1 MSSDLE
7 DRFRD
12 ILVTNLAVDDPALNL
27 REIAAVLAQEAEDVT
42 GDVTTWIPKDV
53 IEAIHECRIRLSEE
67 LLRRLRA
74 AGWTPGGSAV
84 DREIVNWM
92 LDHGANPDATKP
104 QLCADDDFETTVDE
118 F

>member
-12 ILVTNLAVDDPALNL
+12 ILVTHLAVDDPALNL
-27 REIAAVLAQEAEDVT
+27 REIAAFLAEEVEGDPC
-42 GDVTTWIPKDV
+42 DVTTWVPKDV
-53 IEAIHECRIRLSEE
+53 VEAIHECRVRLSGE
-67 LLRRLRA
+67 LLGRLRA

-84 DREIVNWM
+84 DREIVNW
-92 LDHGANPDATKP
+92 LLNHGANRAAKP